1 MVDKFARSQTFSAQF
16 RTIVTFIIFRS
27 SQLHPELLHRMK
39 KPIISAIIATV
50 MVSSLQARTWTSAE
64 GSKTFKGDYV
74 SHTAE
79 YVTVTK
85 GFNKVR
91 FKIAM
96 LSEDDKKWLDEKKA
110 EALNSQKL
118 KAVEEV
124 GFGALGDKLKGNIV
138 KLTDKKYANFEL
150 QQAPEYYIIYFTAS
164 W

>member
-1 MVDKFARSQTFSAQF
+1 
-16 RTIVTFIIFRS
+16 
-27 SQLHPELLHRMK
+27 
-39 KPIISAIIATV
+39 

-91 FKIAM
+91 FKIAL
-96 LSEDDKKWLDEKKA
+96 LSEDDKKWLEEKKA
-110 EALNSQKL
+110 EALNSEKL

-124 GFGALGDKLKGNIV
+124 GFGALGDKLEGNIV
-138 KLTDKKYANFEL
+138 RLTDKKYANFEL

>member
-1 MVDKFARSQTFSAQF
+1 
-16 RTIVTFIIFRS
+16 
-27 SQLHPELLHRMK
+27 MK

-64 GSKTFKGDYV
+64 GAKTFKGDYV

-79 YVTVTK
+79 YVTVTR

-96 LSEDDKKWLDEKKA
+96 LSEDDKKWLEEKKE
-110 EALNSQKL
+110 EALNDEKL

-124 GFGALGDKLKGNIV
+124 SFGALGDKLEGNIV